1 MANIQSSINQ
11 MISLAGLLA
20 SQSPSIRAG
29 AEKKIQ
35 EKKLKAREDIVRKKR
50 EAMTGP
56 AVLAN
61 VDTAEAESEAILQE
75 ERDIA
80 KERYDIEPTEATYEA
95 LSKAE
100 RALHPA
106 TYTIEADPEELAREA
121 VEAEE
126 REQEIEYYKNLY
138 RGFAPHSKVNDP
150 YAELFKKYGADAYEV
165 ADTHSQDAQ
174 RRLAETRRRN
184 REVIYGSEN
193 D

>member
-29 AEKKIQ
+29 AEKRMA
-35 EKKLKAREDIVRKKR
+35 EKKLMAREDIVKKKR
-50 EAMTGP
+50 QAMTGP
-56 AVLAN
+56 AVLEN
-61 VDTAEAESEAILQE
+61 VEAAEAEGEAILQE

-80 KERYDIEPTEATYEA
+80 KERYDIDPTEETYAA

-100 RALHPA
+100 RALHPK
-106 TYTIEADPEELAREA
+106 TFTLQADPEEIAQEEL
-121 VEAEE
+121 AEE
-126 REQEIEYYKNLY
+126 QRRQEVEYYKDLY
-138 RGFAPHSKVNDP
+138 RGMAPESKASDP
-150 YAELFKKYGADAYEV
+150 YADLFRKYGADAYEL

-184 REVIYGSEN
+184 KEVVYGSEN